1 MAVGLTLVLV
11 SLSTATVAQRG
22 TRGAPARY
30 DTTTEVTLDG
40 VIAAVTETTAPRRG
54 RGGLHLTVTGGSRT
68 FEVHV
73 GPAEFV
79 ASKSFTFAAGEAISV
94 TGSTITLDGSTVVLA
109 REIKKGDR
117 ILALRD
123 AKGFPLWSRRM
134 RS

>member
-1 MAVGLTLVLV
+1 MAVGLTIVLV
-11 SLSTATVAQRG
+11 SLSAATFAQRG

-30 DTTTEVTLDG
+30 DTATEVTLDG

-54 RGGLHLTVTGGSRT
+54 RGGLHLTLTVDSST

-73 GPAEFV
+73 GPADFV
-79 ASKSFTFAAGEAISV
+79 ASKSFAFAAGETISV
-94 TGSTITLDGSTVVLA
+94 TGSKITLDGSPVVLA

-134 RS
+134 SS